1 MHGVLLGVQKLLLRL
16 WFAPEFNTKPFRT
29 CRKLKEVDNRLN
41 KLKPTLDISRL
52 PRSIENNLRYWK
64 MSEYRNF
71 FLYFGAPVLG
81 GILDIPRFQHF
92 VLFVNAISILFKQG
106 SNKNEISE
114 VGKMLFDFCADFE
127 ILYEK
132 VLSILMYI
140 SLFIYLIVSVLYV
153 ICTPTAFFLLKIKME
168 FKIHNILIIK
178 S

>member
-1 MHGVLLGVQKLLLRL
+1 
-16 WFAPEFNTKPFRT
+16 
-29 CRKLKEVDNRLN
+29 
-41 KLKPTLDISRL
+41 
-52 PRSIENNLRYWK
+52 

>member
-114 VGKMLFDFCADFE
+114 VGKMLFDFCADF
-127 ILYEK
+127 
-132 VLSILMYI
+132 
-140 SLFIYLIVSVLYV
+140 
-153 ICTPTAFFLLKIKME
+153 
-168 FKIHNILIIK
+168 
-178 S
+178 